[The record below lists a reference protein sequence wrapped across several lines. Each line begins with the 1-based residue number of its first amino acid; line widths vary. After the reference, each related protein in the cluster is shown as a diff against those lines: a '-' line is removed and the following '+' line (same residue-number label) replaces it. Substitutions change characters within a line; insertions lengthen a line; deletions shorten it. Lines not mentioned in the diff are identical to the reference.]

1 MERDALVGQSREG
14 PLGLAWRWRT
24 APQGHHARCCGAI
37 QEALARGLGLFCA
50 DQSGRE
56 SVFNNALPDVANRLA
71 MTVEGCGHVRIGPGG
86 PVGIHVEQE
95 VGMFD
100 LRGRSLP
107 ALGQWDAF
115 LSCVVCEA
123 HNRGLVHID
132 SSIPPHAGSWRD
144 RHASITAKN
153 KTERVLG
160 KTDATDHAVNIKP
173 WAGGVDWADKIY
185 YIKYN
190 AAHLQLEYHY
200 DCAIQYAL
208 HEFGHALGFLH
219 EWEKP
224 SAPQACLDVW
234 KNSTHEGPDPD
245 STHYSTTFY
254 NPLPPYTP
262 RYTIDAD
269 AYDWNWDCL
278 TPQPTFKGTKR
289 TRGIFLRKVL
299 SPSP

>member
-1 MERDALVGQSREG
+1 MGATKAAVGSGGITQHVCQCGWRKVFSRLSDRFVCESLYHVERDELVGKSLEG

-107 ALGQWDAF
+107 ALGQWDEF

-153 KTERVLG
+153 KTERVLVISFAIFDPCEVFNPM
-160 KTDATDHAVNIKP
+160 KMP
-173 WAGGVDWADKIY
+173 RQSP
-185 YIKYN
+185 
-190 AAHLQLEYHY
+190 LQ
-200 DCAIQYAL
+200 
-208 HEFGHALGFLH
+208 
-219 EWEKP
+219 
-224 SAPQACLDVW
+224 
-234 KNSTHEGPDPD
+234 
-245 STHYSTTFY
+245 
-254 NPLPPYTP
+254 
-262 RYTIDAD
+262 
-269 AYDWNWDCL
+269 
-278 TPQPTFKGTKR
+278 
-289 TRGIFLRKVL
+289 
-299 SPSP
+299 